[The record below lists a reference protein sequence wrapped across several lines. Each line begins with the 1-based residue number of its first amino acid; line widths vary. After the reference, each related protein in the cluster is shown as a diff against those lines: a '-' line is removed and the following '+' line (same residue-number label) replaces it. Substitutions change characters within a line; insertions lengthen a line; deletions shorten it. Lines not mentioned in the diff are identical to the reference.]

1 MFKFILKRLLLSLMI
16 LFFVLFIIYGLMYS
30 LPASYPEKRAREM
43 ASKAGQ
49 TKSYEQLLDEMNA
62 RYGMDKDNV
71 FGGYLTWL
79 GSAVK
84 GDFGDSWTWTQPC
97 TKVFTS
103 RIWYTFALNVIVFLI
118 ELSLA
123 IPLGILAARKQYSMI
138 DYTVTVLA
146 MIGISMPSFFVATC
160 LKMIFGGILPM
171 YGTVSP
177 DAALTMTEFE
187 QFIDLAKHFILP
199 SLTLILVGMG
209 DLMRYTRTNTLEVL
223 NADYIRTA
231 RAKGL
236 AEKRVINYHAFR
248 NTLIP
253 IVTIVGNM
261 LPGLFGG
268 AMITEQLFSFQGIGQ
283 ASFASMMG
291 GDIPFTMFYLG
302 FSTILTLLGTL
313 LADILYAVVD
323 PRVRV
328 N

>member
-30 LPASYPEKRAREM
+30 LPASYPEKKAREM

-71 FGGYLTWL
+71 FGGYVTWL
-79 GSAVK
+79 GSAVQ

-97 TKVFTS
+97 TKVFSS
-103 RIWYTFALNVIVFLI
+103 RIWYTFALNVIVFLV

-123 IPLGILAARKQYSMI
+123 IPLGILAARKQYYMI

-177 DAALTMTEFE
+177 DAALTMSEFE

-199 SLTLILVGMG
+199 SMTLILVGMG

>member
-30 LPASYPEKRAREM
+30 LPASYPEKKAREM

-71 FGGYLTWL
+71 FGGYVTWL
-79 GSAVK
+79 GSAVQ

-97 TKVFTS
+97 TKVFSS

-171 YGTVSP
+171 SGTVSP
-177 DAALTMTEFE
+177 DAALTMSEFE

-199 SLTLILVGMG
+199 SMTLILVGMG